1 MNRTYLFLAFILLLP
16 FGCTRSEKVVV
27 DFWHVMGG
35 PLGRRLTEMIGDF
48 NRLHPEGEV
57 RGVHMG
63 SYDVLAQKLMG
74 AISSGSPPV
83 IAQMYESWTDQFLE
97 AGELIPLGEFVEVTP
112 TFNLDDFYPVF
123 IEDNTYDTL
132 LVTLPFNKSVPVF
145 YYNAD
150 LLERM
155 GVNAFPANWMD
166 FRRACLETRKAGVW
180 PTSWP
185 LDVWYF
191 STMLYQ
197 EGGMLF
203 DEATRQPRFNSPEG
217 IGVIEYL
224 VSLVKDSLFYLS
236 PGFQRQDEFLSGNV
250 AMIPASVVSW
260 AFMKGK
266 TSFSIGVAPFP
277 HGKHRATVI
286 AGTNIGMFR
295 KTTKSQR
302 ELAWKFIEWFLR
314 AENQVRWTEA
324 SYYLP
329 TRRSATQTDAFRQ
342 FAADNPPYEEIVRQL
357 EFARTEP
364 KTKEWFTGRIYL
376 NDAIEEAMR
385 LERSP
390 QQALDDAAQRL
401 LVELR

>member
-1 MNRTYLFLAFILLLP
+1 MTWKKFTLCLFLLVFPA
-16 FGCTRSEKVVV
+16 CKREDKVVV

-35 PLGRRLTEMIGDF
+35 PLGRRLSEMVGDF
-48 NRLHPEGEV
+48 NRMHPEGEV
-57 RGVHMG
+57 RPVHMG

-74 AISSGSPPV
+74 AISSGNPPV
-83 IAQMYESWTDQFLE
+83 IAQMYESWTDQFLH
-97 AGELIPLGEFVEVTP
+97 GGQLVPLAEFVRNEP
-112 TFNLDDFYPVF
+112 AFDLEDFYPVF

-132 LVTLPFNKSVPVF
+132 LATLPFNKSVPVF

-150 LLERM
+150 LLRES
-155 GVNAFPANWMD
+155 GIDSFPDNWSD
-166 FRRACLETRKAGVW
+166 FRHACVQVRRAGVW

-197 EGGMLF
+197 EGGVLF
-203 DEATRQPRFNSPEG
+203 DEAANQPRFNAAEG
-217 IGVIEYL
+217 VRVLEYL
-224 VSLVKDSLFYLS
+224 VGLVRDSLFYVN

-260 AFMKGK
+260 AFMKGR
-266 TSFSIGVAPFP
+266 TSFEMGVAPFP
-277 HGKHRATVI
+277 QGQQLATVI
-286 AGTNIGMFR
+286 AGTNIGMFK
-295 KTTKSQR
+295 KTTKAQQ
-302 ELAWKFIEWFLR
+302 ELAWQFIRWFLE
-314 AENQVRWTEA
+314 AENQARWTEA

-329 TRRSATQTDAFRQ
+329 VRRSATQTEAFKQ
-342 FAADNPPYEEIVRQL
+342 FVADNRGYAKIIQQL
-357 EFARTEP
+357 DFARTEP
-364 KTKEWFTGRIYL
+364 KTKEWFAGRIYL

-385 LERSP
+385 LGRSP

>member
-1 MNRTYLFLAFILLLP
+1 MSRMRFGLTLFLLLAF
-16 FGCTRSEKVVV
+16 CCKREQKVAV

-35 PLGRRLTEMIGDF
+35 PLGRRLNEMIADF

-74 AISSGSPPV
+74 AIASNSPPV
-83 IAQMYESWTDQFLE
+83 IAQMYESWTDQFYE
-97 AGELIPLGEFVEVTP
+97 AGQLVPLAEFVEAEE
-112 TFNLDDFYPVF
+112 DFDLPDFFPVF
-123 IEDNTYDTL
+123 IEDNTYDTT

-150 LLERM
+150 LFEEY
-155 GVNAFPANWMD
+155 GIDSFPADWVD
-166 FRRACLETRKAGVW
+166 FRRVCLLIREGGIW

-197 EGGMLF
+197 RGGLLF
-203 DEATRQPRFNSPEG
+203 DEESGQPGFNSTEG
-217 IGVIEYL
+217 NDVIEYL
-224 VSLVKDSLFYLS
+224 VALVRDSLFYVN

-250 AMIPASVVSW
+250 AMIPASIVSW

-266 TSFSIGVAPFP
+266 VPFEIGVAPFP
-277 HGKHRATVI
+277 QGAFRSIVI
-286 AGTNIGMFR
+286 AGTNIGMF
-295 KTTKSQR
+295 KKANKAEQ
-302 ELAWKFIEWFLR
+302 ELAWKFIKWFL
-314 AENQVRWTEA
+314 EPQNQMRWTEA

-329 TRRSATQTDAFRQ
+329 TRRSTTRTEDYREFI
-342 FAADNPPYEEIVRQL
+342 FENPAYEKIIRQL
-357 EFARTEP
+357 DFARTEP
-364 KTKEWFTGRIYL
+364 KSKEWFAGRIYL

-390 QQALDDAAQRL
+390 EEALDDAAERL
-401 LVELR
+401 RLELK